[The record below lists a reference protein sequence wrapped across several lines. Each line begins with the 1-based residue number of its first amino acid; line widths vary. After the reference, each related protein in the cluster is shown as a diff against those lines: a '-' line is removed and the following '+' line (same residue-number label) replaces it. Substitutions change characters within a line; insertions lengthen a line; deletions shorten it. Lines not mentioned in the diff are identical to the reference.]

1 MSGIQ
6 TEITLEK
13 LKEIKLELD
22 AIKQQMSPVEP
33 FTMIIS
39 LEYAEP
45 YPLVQRD
52 NGNVYD
58 TILFTAPSSN
68 TGAVYIG
75 SSNPA
80 YPITAGS
87 SVQFRK
93 KKLIHFYVKGNV
105 GDQLIISA

>member
-13 LKEIKLELD
+13 LKQIKDELD
-22 AIKQQMSPVEP
+22 SLKAQISPAEP
-33 FTMIIS
+33 FTMIVT
-39 LEYAEP
+39 LEYSEP

-68 TGAVYIG
+68 TGTVYIG

-105 GDQLIISA
+105 GDQVIVSA